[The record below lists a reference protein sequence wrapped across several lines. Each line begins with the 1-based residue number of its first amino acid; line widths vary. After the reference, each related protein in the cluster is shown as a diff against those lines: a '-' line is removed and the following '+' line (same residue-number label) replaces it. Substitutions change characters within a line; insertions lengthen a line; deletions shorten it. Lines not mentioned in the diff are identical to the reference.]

1 MANAHEVDEGFYDRA
16 DAVIKLANTQCGA
29 VGRGKVSASTLFG
42 AARFN
47 AWITASS
54 YASAAAMQDDRAD
67 AVDYFVQEYR
77 AMFEQHFDDYV
88 ANFARYM
95 TPPAK

>member
-1 MANAHEVDEGFYDRA
+1 MATDHEVDEGFYDRA
-16 DAVIKLANTQCGA
+16 DAVINLANAQCDA

-54 YASAAAMQDDRAD
+54 YPSAAAMQDDRAD
-67 AVDYFVQEYR
+67 AVDYFVHEYR

-95 TPPAK
+95 TPSAK